1 MMKRVAIL
9 LSTGAVLVSLAS
21 GAFFSDVHVMAL
33 APSTTVASSTAANE
47 ACQGL
52 NLLGSNGCGNGSS
65 QVNDTLSAI
74 INVFSAIVGIVA
86 VIMIIVSGLQFMTA
100 NGDPQGIA
108 KARTA
113 LLYAIIGLVI
123 VVLAQTIVHFAI
135 SQASTAT

>member
-1 MMKRVAIL
+1 MKRSATLLGVGMVLAIL
-9 LSTGAVLVSLAS
+9 AC
-21 GAFFSDVHVMAL
+21 GAFLSDARVLAL
-33 APSTTVASSTAANE
+33 APPPTVASSTAANE

-52 NLLGSNGCGNGSS
+52 NLVSPNGCGNGGS

-135 SQASTAT
+135 SQASTAG